1 VAAGDVAVRRG
12 GSAVLIVGSGRRRAV
27 AWSIVF
33 GYGALALALI
43 RNVVL
48 VPIYLH
54 YIDLSEYGAWLA
66 TGGALAQILVTDFG
80 LAGVVVQRVAH
91 SMGAGD
97 LVRLRALIGAGL
109 VNGAALAL
117 ALTLLCVALAPILP
131 TMHGLSE
138 MQTHRVLQCF
148 LLAVGANGSA
158 VIGNTAAGI
167 VRSMQRAAA
176 AGSLILIA
184 DLVGVIAT
192 VSALLLGLGL
202 YALPLGLLGRSL
214 TTMLGGLGVL
224 AGMWIGEQWPRLRFD
239 RTESLALWRDSLQF
253 FLTSVAMKV
262 QSNANVLFVGILAGP
277 QSAAIYGLTVRAHET
292 VLLLISQTNTAL
304 APSLAHLLGGNGQE
318 RFRQL
323 LLKLLYIT
331 AAISAVGMAT
341 TVALN
346 EMFVHLWVG
355 AAFGGQ
361 GTSVLMG
368 IALWVASIAYVAYEA
383 LLADGQF
390 RPIARTFI
398 AASALHVVL
407 LLVLV
412 RWGMW
417 GAPVA
422 LLLTTLAWGAV
433 LWRRVA
439 RNIRLS
445 SSEAL
450 DATGEIAKIVLLCA
464 ATVALV
470 ITVFPKVTSWCNLTA
485 EGLTGVS
492 ASVLALFA
500 FRPNLRVLVREEFA
514 HVWR

>member
-1 VAAGDVAVRRG
+1 MNTPEAAPVR
-12 GSAVLIVGSGRRRAV
+12 SGRRRAV
-27 AWSIVF
+27 AWSMVF
-33 GYGALALALI
+33 GYGALALTLI

-54 YIDLSEYGAWLA
+54 YIDLGEYGAWLA

-91 SMGAGD
+91 SLGAGD

-109 VNGAALAL
+109 ANGAALAL
-117 ALTLLCVALAPILP
+117 ALTLLCVVLAPVLP

-138 MQTHRVLQCF
+138 SQAHRVLQCF
-148 LLAVGANGSA
+148 LLAVCANGFA
-158 VIGNTAAGI
+158 VVGNTGTGI
-167 VRSMQRAAA
+167 IRSMQRAAA
-176 AGSLILIA
+176 AGSIILIA

-214 TTMLGGLGVL
+214 TTMVGGLGAL
-224 AGMWIGEQWPRLRFD
+224 AGVWIRERWPRLRFD
-239 RTESLALWRDSLQF
+239 RTESLSLWRDSLQF
-253 FLTSVAMKV
+253 FLTSVAMKL
-262 QSNANVLFVGILAGP
+262 QSNANVLFVGMLAGP
-277 QSAAIYGLTVRAHET
+277 HSAAIYGLTVRAHET
-292 VLLLISQTNTAL
+292 VLLLIAQTNTAL
-304 APSLAHLLGGNGQE
+304 APSLAHLLGENGRG
-318 RFRQL
+318 RFRDL

-346 EMFVHLWVG
+346 EMFVRLWVG
-355 AAFGGQ
+355 ATAFGG
-361 GTSVLMG
+361 TAISVLMG

-398 AASALHVVL
+398 AASALHVLL

-412 RWGMW
+412 PWGLW
-417 GAPVA
+417 GAALA
-422 LLLTTLAWGAV
+422 LLLTTLSWGAV

-439 RNIRLS
+439 LNIRFS
-445 SSEAL
+445 GSEAVH
-450 DATGEIAKIVLLCA
+450 ATAEIGKIVLICA
-464 ATVALV
+464 AATALV
-470 ITVFPKVTSWCNLTA
+470 ELVFPKVASWYNLTA
-485 EGLTGVS
+485 EGMACVS
-492 ASVLALFA
+492 ASALALFLL
-500 FRPNLRVLVREEFA
+500 RPNLRQLVREELA
-514 HVWR
+514 HLMRPARASR